1 MFPKRQHPPDPRVK
15 LLMSYDIVPETRQNY
30 YEFLTREFLP
40 QLQARGLMM
49 TDAWHTAYGDYPVRL
64 LAFAAPDRKTL
75 NDILHGDKWQELE
88 GRLKQ
93 YVTNLRSQI
102 APYKEGFQF

>member
-15 LLMSYDIVPETRQNY
+15 LLMSYDIAPETRQNY

-40 QLQARGLMM
+40 QLQARGLVM

-64 LAFAAPDRKTL
+64 LAFAAPDRETL
-75 NDILHGDKWQELE
+75 NDILHGDEWQELE
-88 GRLKQ
+88 ERLKQ
-93 YVTNLRSQI
+93 YVTNLQSQI